1 MMKQLITLFSFGFLL
16 IGCKNEKRETS
27 GEITSSEIEVV
38 LEDLKT
44 GQDSTYISIDP
55 VSHATAI
62 ITWGNEVF
70 YIDPTGGASAFKGK
84 GKPAF
89 ILISDIHGD
98 HTDPE
103 TLKAL
108 NLGDT
113 KIIVPQAVKEL
124 LPEEMHAQL
133 IVLNNGETTDLMGY
147 KIEAI
152 PMYNLPEDPDAF
164 HPKGRGNGYLLEKSG
179 KRLYLASDTEDI
191 PELRSLKNID
201 IALIPMNLPYTMT
214 VDQAAEA
221 VLAFKPKLAYPYHY
235 RGKDG
240 YADIEKFK
248 ELVNKGNKDIEVKL
262 LDWYPKK
269 E

>member
-1 MMKQLITLFSFGFLL
+1 MKQLITLLSFGFLL
-16 IGCKNEKRETS
+16 IGCKNENKETS
-27 GEITSSEIEVV
+27 GEITSAEVEEV
-38 LEDLKT
+38 SEDLKT
-44 GQDSTYISIDP
+44 ENGLSLINIDP

-70 YIDPTGGASAFKGK
+70 YIDPTGGAEAFKGK
-84 GKPAF
+84 AKPGF
-89 ILISDIHGD
+89 ILITDIHGD

-108 NLGDT
+108 KLVET

-124 LPEEMHAQL
+124 LPKEMHAQL
-133 IVLNNGETTDLMGY
+133 IVLNNGETTNLKGF

-152 PMYNLPEDPDAF
+152 PMYNLPEAPDAF
-164 HPKGRGNGYLLEKSG
+164 HPKGRGNGYLLEKEG
-179 KRLYLASDTEDI
+179 KRLYIAGDTEDI
-191 PELRSLKNID
+191 PEMRNLKNID

-221 VLAFKPKLAYPYHY
+221 VLAFKPKLVYPYHY

-240 YADIEKFK
+240 FADVEKFK
-248 ELVNKGNKDIEVKL
+248 KLVNKGNKDIEVKL